1 VQITETRH
9 CGEKLK
15 NEFSDSDWDKN
26 CAKDSNHSVEDVVDA
41 GTYECFV
48 GALDYLQE
56 ANCNAQTLLAFDP
69 VKQHFNVWFNSVIAH
84 KKDPLGVFR

>member
-1 VQITETRH
+1 MQITETRH

-56 ANCNAQTLLAFDP
+56 ADCKAQTL
-69 VKQHFNVWFNSVIAH
+69 SE
-84 KKDPLGVFR
+84 